1 MSKFMSAATKGE
13 DITLYGDGSQTRT
26 FCFIDDNTE
35 FCVGALE
42 NDETINQVYNVG
54 NDIIYT
60 IKDLA
65 ELIIKKTNSTSKII
79 YLPPLK
85 DGDMTRRQPDISKM
99 REILNR
105 DLIQLEE
112 GIEKVIA
119 SGRFN

>member
-1 MSKFMSAATKGE
+1 MSAAVKGE
-13 DITLYGDGSQTRT
+13 DITIYGDGSQTRT

-42 NDETINQVYNVG
+42 NLETINQVYNVG

-65 ELIIKKTNSTSKII
+65 ELIIRKTNSTSKII

>member
-1 MSKFMSAATKGE
+1 
-13 DITLYGDGSQTRT
+13 
-26 FCFIDDNTE
+26 
-35 FCVGALE
+35 
-42 NDETINQVYNVG
+42 
-54 NDIIYT
+54 
-60 IKDLA
+60 
-65 ELIIKKTNSTSKII
+65 LIIRKTNSTSKII

-105 DLIQLEE
+105 DLIQLEQ